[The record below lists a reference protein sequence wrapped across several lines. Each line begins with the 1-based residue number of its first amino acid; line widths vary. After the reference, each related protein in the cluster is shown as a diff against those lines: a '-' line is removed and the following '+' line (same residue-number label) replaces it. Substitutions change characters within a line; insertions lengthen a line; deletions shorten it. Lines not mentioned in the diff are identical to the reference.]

1 MSPPHTWVA
10 AYCALIPGLCSNS
23 LSWSPEYSSIK
34 NRGSRAFGRPA
45 FRAQCIQAVSYFFR
59 WKLLQEDGSQS
70 ICFFCFGEPKLG
82 QLVDLRY
89 QIFFFSSI
97 SLLLRKPVN
106 QLKHLTW
113 GNTEV
118 TFNSET
124 NCLWIAKENSSAAWK
139 GSGSKRRGQEGGF

>member
-1 MSPPHTWVA
+1 MSRCLLCPDSRFVQQLSLMVA
-10 AYCALIPGLCSNS
+10 RIFQY
-23 LSWSPEYSSIK
+23 
-34 NRGSRAFGRPA
+34 
-45 FRAQCIQAVSYFFR
+45 Q
-59 WKLLQEDGSQS
+59 
-70 ICFFCFGEPKLG
+70 KLG
-82 QLVDLRY
+82 VASLRETSFQSPVHPGCFLFFPLETTAGGRFSVY
-89 QIFFFSSI
+89 LFLLLWGAKVRTTCRPEIPNIFFSSI

-113 GNTEV
+113 GNTEM